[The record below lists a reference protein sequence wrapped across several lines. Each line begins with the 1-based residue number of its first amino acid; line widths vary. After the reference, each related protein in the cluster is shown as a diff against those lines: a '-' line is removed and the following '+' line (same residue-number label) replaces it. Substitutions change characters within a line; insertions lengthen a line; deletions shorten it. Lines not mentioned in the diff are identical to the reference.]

1 MGTGTK
7 KATSRRE
14 FVRTVAGT
22 AVIGSI
28 AGLDVITARA
38 SGAPENRELLVAP
51 CGLYC
56 GACPM
61 YLATQDKDEAKIE
74 ALLKQF
80 SARDSSMT
88 LADVQCD
95 GCIGGGR
102 VATFCRKCSM
112 RECAETKPGVTR
124 CADCGDFPCK
134 RVTDFNNDGM
144 AHHAEVLENCRGL
157 REKGI
162 APWTRHEEERWS
174 CPGCRARISWYDPKC
189 PRCGAARSERLF
201 PLRRG

>member
-7 KATSRRE
+7 QETSRRE
-14 FVRTVAGT
+14 FVRTVAGA

-38 SGAPENRELLVAP
+38 SGAPENGELLVAP

-61 YLATQDKDEAKIE
+61 YLATRDKDEAKIK

-162 APWTRHEEERWS
+162 APWTRYEEERWS

-189 PRCGAARSERLF
+189 PSCGAARSGRLF